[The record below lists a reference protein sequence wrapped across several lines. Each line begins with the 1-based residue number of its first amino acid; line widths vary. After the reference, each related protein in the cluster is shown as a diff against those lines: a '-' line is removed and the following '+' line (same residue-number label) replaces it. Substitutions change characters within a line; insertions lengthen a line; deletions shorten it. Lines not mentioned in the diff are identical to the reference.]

1 MQITLKEAKL
11 LKSGSNN
18 KGEWKLFKVVA
29 SDGVEYTTFDTKA
42 GHLSQG
48 AVIELGDITL
58 KDGDKRSF
66 KELTIISE
74 GAIKPATNGSALTN
88 EQWAEKQRIERD
100 SIEAQVAVNTILSL
114 PLEILGG
121 DEDLKRLYRKALK
134 WCESRIDKVLETKTQ
149 EKQRVKSS
157 PLVKPES
164 TETIDPTTFENV
176 GELLAGCARRGVSRQ
191 QFMEKV
197 GCTEKDLPKINLVEA
212 WEQIFGLGDIPF

>member
-1 MQITLKEAKL
+1 MQITVKEAKL

-42 GHLSQG
+42 GHLAQG
-48 AVIELGDITL
+48 AVIEIGDITL

-74 GAIKPATNGSALTN
+74 GATKPAPNGSALTN

-100 SIEAQVAVNTILSL
+100 SIEAQVAVKSILSL
-114 PLEILGG
+114 PIGSEGN
-121 DEDLKRLYRKALK
+121 EDIARVYNKALK
-134 WCESRIDKVLETKTQ
+134 WCESRIDKALETKTQ
-149 EKQRVKSS
+149 DHQRVKSS
-157 PLVKPES
+157 PLVKPEA
-164 TETIDPTTFENV
+164 TETIDPTTFKNV
-176 GELLAGCARRGVSRQ
+176 GELLVACSKKGVSRQ

-197 GCTEKDLPKINLVEA
+197 GCTEKDFPKINLVEA
-212 WEQIFGLGDIPF
+212 WEQVFGG